1 MASSAASASR
11 GTSQPAGEEYGWVPA
26 TLYKLGGSEPIHV
39 TLTPDASIG
48 QLLAKLKQVMP
59 QEEFTQY
66 IQRGSVVL
74 LGDDLQSWELNDAY
88 TKFMLTATVKKTL
101 LSGTA
106 LHFNL
111 VLRSVALQP
120 TVRQSGGESR
130 RIIDAWNPPDWREFM
145 RDVMRD
151 DQED

>member
-1 MASSAASASR
+1 M
-11 GTSQPAGEEYGWVPA
+11 
-26 TLYKLGGSEPIHV
+26 
-39 TLTPDASIG
+39 
-48 QLLAKLKQVMP
+48 
-59 QEEFTQY
+59 
-66 IQRGSVVL
+66 
-74 LGDDLQSWELNDAY
+74 WELNDAY

>member
-1 MASSAASASR
+1 MVCSGAPPVQPQSLAGRATDGYAASAAATDGIFGR
-11 GTSQPAGEEYGWVPA
+11 VPA

-39 TLTPDASIG
+39 TLDLDASIG

-59 QEEFTQY
+59 QQEFTQY
-66 IQRGSVVL
+66 VQRGSVVL

-111 VLRSVALQP
+111 VLGGRRS
-120 TVRQSGGESR
+120 
-130 RIIDAWNPPDWREFM
+130 PPPLIRCP
-145 RDVMRD
+145 
-151 DQED
+151 